1 MASSYDSTNIKVY
14 DNEVIQDKLE
24 NQLTTQLDMNQFITI
39 DNSLSATPGM
49 KVEVHKY
56 KGTGNVQ
63 DLTMSNGNT
72 GDIGSEFT
80 TSTYEVKTTQGR
92 VPYYDEQIMND
103 PVAIDKALQ
112 HLSEQLTNDLT
123 TKVVAELGKASNI
136 AYSFDFTFGAAT
148 AKLAPF
154 FIMLNDNLK
163 YVEDFARRGYVGTVA
178 GVPVYVSKA
187 ITKGTAFMATR
198 EAITAFVKKGVE
210 VEQEREPNTRKTTI
224 YGRKVMVIALTDDTK
239 AIKLTT
245 STKPGAYSLIYME

>member
-56 KGTGNVQ
+56 TGTGNVQ

-112 HLSEQLTNDLT
+112 
-123 TKVVAELGKASNI
+123 SN
-136 AYSFDFTFGAAT
+136 
-148 AKLAPF
+148 
-154 FIMLNDNLK
+154 
-163 YVEDFARRGYVGTVA
+163 
-178 GVPVYVSKA
+178 
-187 ITKGTAFMATR
+187 
-198 EAITAFVKKGVE
+198 
-210 VEQEREPNTRKTTI
+210 
-224 YGRKVMVIALTDDTK
+224 
-239 AIKLTT
+239 
-245 STKPGAYSLIYME
+245 